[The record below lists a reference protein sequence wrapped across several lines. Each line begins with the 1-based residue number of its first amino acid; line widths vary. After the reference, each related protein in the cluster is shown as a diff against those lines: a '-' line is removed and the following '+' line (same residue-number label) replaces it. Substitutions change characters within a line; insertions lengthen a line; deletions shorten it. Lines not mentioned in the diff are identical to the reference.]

1 MPSLGTMLRKAA
13 GLPEPTPDQSKK
25 APAPVP
31 SQTQQARPSNPW
43 ESAGAELAAQHK
55 STTSAPAAEPAGR
68 AGPRTPWVP
77 QEERSGAV
85 FARRLGRGLVWGVL
99 ILAAVTGVRA
109 WFIPPKVDIPPAPK
123 VTAGPTYPNAEAQA
137 VAARF
142 SRAYLTWDQDK
153 PEDRAALLAAVM
165 PENSDTSIGWDGRG
179 RQNVLAVQPG
189 AVTTGS
195 QHQARVRVDVLIK
208 TEAPAP
214 TGKDK
219 KKTAAPESPA
229 RWVGLDVPVVETSGR
244 VIVTGEPGLVGIPT
258 KGPKAPDLN
267 TTKTDQELAA
277 STEGTVEQ
285 FFRAYAGGDTDAVTA
300 PGASVPPL
308 PEGVEYK
315 GLVTWSI
322 DEGTGDDRTGTARV
336 SWTLGEGTVEQT
348 YRVELTRVSSADA
361 ARWQVADVHGGTL

>member
-1 MPSLGTMLRKAA
+1 M
-13 GLPEPTPDQSKK
+13 
-25 APAPVP
+25 
-31 SQTQQARPSNPW
+31 
-43 ESAGAELAAQHK
+43 
-55 STTSAPAAEPAGR
+55 
-68 AGPRTPWVP
+68 
-77 QEERSGAV
+77 
-85 FARRLGRGLVWGVL
+85 FARRFGRGLVWAVL

-109 WFIPPKVDIPPAPK
+109 WFIPPKVDVPSAPK
-123 VTAGPTYPNAEAQA
+123 ATAAPTYPAAEAQA

-142 SRAYLTWDQDK
+142 SRAYLAWDQDK
-153 PEDRAALLAAVM
+153 PEERAALLAAVM

-179 RQNVLAVQPG
+179 RQKVLAVQPG
-189 AVTTGS
+189 AVTPGS

-208 TEAPAP
+208 TEAPTP
-214 TGKDK
+214 TDK
-219 KKTAAPESPA
+219 KKAAPPALPA
-229 RWVGLDVPVVETSGR
+229 RWMGLDVPVVETGGR
-244 VIVTGEPGLVGIPT
+244 IIVTGEPGLVGIPT

-277 STEGTVEQ
+277 STEDTVEQ

-361 ARWQVADVHGGTL
+361 ARWQVADVRGGTL

>member
-13 GLPEPTPDQSKK
+13 GLPEPTPDRSKK
-25 APAPVP
+25 ATAPVP
-31 SQTQQARPSNPW
+31 PQAQQTRPSNPW

-55 STTSAPAAEPAGR
+55 STAPAPAAEPSAKR
-68 AGPRTPWVP
+68 EPRTPWVP
-77 QEERSGAV
+77 QDERSGAV
-85 FARRLGRGLVWGVL
+85 FARRFGRGLVWAVL

-109 WFIPPKVDIPPAPK
+109 WFIPPKVDAPPAPK
-123 VTAGPTYPNAEAQA
+123 VTAAPTYPAAEAQA

-142 SRAYLTWDQDK
+142 SRAYLAWDQDK
-153 PEDRAALLAAVM
+153 PEERAALLAAVM

-179 RQNVLAVQPG
+179 RQEVLAVQPG
-189 AVTTGS
+189 AVTPGS

-214 TGKDK
+214 TGKK
-219 KKTAAPESPA
+219 KAAPPASPA
-229 RWVGLDVPVVETSGR
+229 RWMGLDVPVVETGGR
-244 VIVTGEPGLVGIPT
+244 IIVTGEPGLVGIPT
-258 KGPKAPDLN
+258 KGAKAPDLN

-315 GLVTWSI
+315 GLVTWSV

-361 ARWQVADVHGGTL
+361 ARWQVADVRGGTL